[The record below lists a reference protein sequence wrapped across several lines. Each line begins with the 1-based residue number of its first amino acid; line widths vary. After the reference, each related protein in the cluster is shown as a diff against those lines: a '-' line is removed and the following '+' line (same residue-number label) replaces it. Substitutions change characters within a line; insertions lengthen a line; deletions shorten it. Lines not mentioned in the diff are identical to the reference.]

1 VSSANVGISFFKTYI
16 SNRDIGRLYEEFWTQ
31 WTFGLAE
38 FSDMPMEQPP
48 DEDCKSGCFRAKY
61 TTDYLEN
68 YVDQKSHA
76 GHSLRE
82 KIQFGVEVQT
92 IKKLGDN
99 WHLSGLDS
107 SNNMLHISTEKL
119 IIANGGNAG
128 QNFPDLPDKDTF
140 EGIILHSEEFGESN
154 VISSKDLQHVAVIGA
169 GKSSADMIYESVKAG
184 KTVSWIISNN
194 GTGPGFFAP
203 LDMKTPYKNA
213 AEAAQTRLLSSFQP
227 SLLNEH
233 TLWTWFL
240 HSTRIGVGIVKGMF
254 LFVDKEVRKRADY
267 TGRKSTKG
275 FEKLKYDPG

>member
-1 VSSANVGISFFKTYI
+1 
-16 SNRDIGRLYEEFWTQ
+16 LYKEFWTQ

-38 FSDMPMEQPP
+38 FSDMPMERPP

-61 TTDYLEN
+61 TTDYLEK

-82 KIQFGVEVQT
+82 RIQFGVEVQT
-92 IKKLGDN
+92 IEKLGDN
-99 WHLSGLDS
+99 WHLSCVDS
-107 SNNMLHISTEKL
+107 SNNMLHVSTEKL
-119 IIANGGNAG
+119 MIANGGNAG

-203 LDMKTPYKNA
+203 LDIKTPYKNA
-213 AEAAQTRLLSSFQP
+213 AEAAQTRLMSSFQP

-233 TLWTWFL
+233 TLWTRFL

-254 LFVDKEVRKRADY
+254 SFVDKEIRKRADY
-267 TGRKSTKG
+267 TGRTSTKG
-275 FEKLKYDPG
+275 FEQLEYDPG